1 MEKNPKHIKQHPT
14 KVQVQDR
21 SSQAPKMSS
30 LRICCVI
37 EDDDIAFPV
46 DVRTDAEVFNLH
58 KRAQW
63 AKFGYPPGTLQAG
76 VMEGMVIKN
85 QCI

>member
-1 MEKNPKHIKQHPT
+1 MEKAPKHTEQHPT

-37 EDDDIAFPV
+37 EDDDFAFRV
-46 DVRTDAEVFNLH
+46 DVRTDAEVFDLH
-58 KRAQW
+58 KRVQSER
-63 AKFGYPPGTLQAG
+63 GLDILQG
-76 VMEGMVIKN
+76 VSPYKLELWKVWLSN
-85 QCI
+85 E